1 MNVKQDKFCV
11 LVVLSMACVL
21 CQLTKI
27 RFAPTREL
35 PCTNLQHLTFGL
47 LLFTACLALVES

>member
-1 MNVKQDKFCV
+1 MNVKQDKLCV
-11 LVVLSMACVL
+11 LVIVSTACVL

-27 RFAPTREL
+27 PFAPTGEL